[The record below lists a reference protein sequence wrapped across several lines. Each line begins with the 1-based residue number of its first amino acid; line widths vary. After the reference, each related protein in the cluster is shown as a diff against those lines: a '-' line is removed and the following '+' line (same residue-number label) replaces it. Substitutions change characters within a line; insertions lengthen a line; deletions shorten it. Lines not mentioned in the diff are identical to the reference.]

1 MAHRCLAYVGDDD
14 DKGPFPGRNH
24 TRKQAD
30 CGPDNVRLGGF
41 PGTLSITLLTSA
53 LNEDS

>member
-30 CGPDNVRLGGF
+30 CGPDNVRLG
-41 PGTLSITLLTSA
+41 TLSITLLTSA

>member
-1 MAHRCLAYVGDDD
+1 MAHRCLAYVGDGD

-30 CGPDNVRLGGF
+30 CGPDNVRLG
-41 PGTLSITLLTSA
+41 TLSITLLTSA